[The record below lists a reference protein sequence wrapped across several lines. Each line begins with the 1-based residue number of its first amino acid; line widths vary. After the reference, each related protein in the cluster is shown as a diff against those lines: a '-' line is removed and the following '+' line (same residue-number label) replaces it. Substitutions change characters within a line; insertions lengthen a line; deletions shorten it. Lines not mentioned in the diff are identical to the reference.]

1 LDTIYRPMFGQ
12 APYLVN
18 TMISYKSD
26 TLGLTATLSYNLQ
39 GERLVIAGAF
49 KGWPDVYEMPRHL
62 LDFKVSKR
70 LGEHFTLSLTV
81 RDILNAPVLRSYFIP
96 NEGQTTYNSN
106 LFKEAISR
114 IEGKPGN
121 RDNWQD
127 YDRFR
132 FGTTYLLSVGYKF

>member
-1 LDTIYRPMFGQ
+1 M
-12 APYLVN
+12 V
-18 TMISYKSD
+18 SYKSD

-70 LGEHFTLSLTV
+70 LGEHFTVSLTV

-96 NEGQTTYNSN
+96 DDYQSTYNSN
-106 LFKEAISR
+106 LFKEAATRIQREFGNRANWDSDSR
-114 IEGKPGN
+114 IDGKKGN
-121 RDNWQD
+121 SNNWQD
-127 YDRFR
+127 FDRFR
-132 FGTTYLLSVGYKF
+132 YGTTFLLSVGYKF